1 MRSGPVDHPAAT
13 RRPAWREF
21 EAFYREQFGVAWRA
35 LARLGVP
42 PRDCEDA
49 AQEVFVT
56 AHRRWST
63 VREPQRRR
71 AWMLG
76 IVRRIAWRHR
86 RGDDRRAQRLDAA
99 ARIATPAMALE
110 HELQR
115 REAWRAVVE
124 FLDGLDDDKR
134 EAFVLGE
141 LEELPRPELAAAL
154 GVQPSTAYSRL
165 QAARRLFVE
174 HFAALDDD
182 ACARMLTHGVPEEP
196 DARTIARG
204 WTVIA
209 PLVAVKVPA
218 SVATSLLVKVV
229 AATAIVGGTVAIAT
243 PRASAPPQIATTATV
258 PVRAERVEPIAPPAT
273 PPIVQATIAAP
284 TSAAIVEP
292 VTPRP
297 KPTPRRAIPKP
308 PEIAAGDPRAEEV
321 ALLSRAREAAIAG
334 DVARARQQLDEH
346 RRRFGDAGALVSLR
360 RDIERSLDDV
370 AIGSAAA
377 SGDNHSQEPR

>member
-1 MRSGPVDHPAAT
+1 MDHPAAR

-21 EAFYREQFGVAWRA
+21 EAFYRDQFGVAWRA

-42 PRDCEDA
+42 LRDCEDA

-71 AWMLG
+71 AWLLG
-76 IVRRIAWRHR
+76 IARRIAWRHR
-86 RGDDRRAQRLDAA
+86 RGDDRRARRLEMVAA
-99 ARIATPAMALE
+99 VALPAMPLE
-110 HELQR
+110 QELQR

-182 ACARMLTHGVPEEP
+182 ACARMLTHGVPEDP

-204 WTVIA
+204 WTAIA
-209 PLVAVKVPA
+209 PLVAVKLPA

-229 AATAIVGGTVAIAT
+229 AATAIAGGTVAVVSN
-243 PRASAPPQIATTATV
+243 RASDPPTVATAATQ
-258 PVRAERVEPIAPPAT
+258 PIRAERVEPSVPPAI
-273 PPIVQATIAAP
+273 PPLVQPSAPSSLPPVAPIVAP
-284 TSAAIVEP
+284 A
-292 VTPRP
+292 
-297 KPTPRRAIPKP
+297 KPTPRRAIPTP
-308 PEIAAGDPRAEEV
+308 PTIAADDPRAAEV
-321 ALLSRAREAAIAG
+321 ALLSSAREAAIAG
-334 DVARARQQLDEH
+334 DVAGARRKLDEH
-346 RRRFGDAGALVSLR
+346 RRRFGDDGSLVALR
-360 RDIERSLDDV
+360 RDLERSLDDV
-370 AIGSAAA
+370 AIVSSSA
-377 SGDNHSQEPR
+377 SGDNHSQEP